1 MSSISSDEIISILK
15 EEIENY
21 EEVCKDQE
29 VGTVISVGDGI
40 ATIYGIDHAMYGEI
54 VTFENGL
61 KGMVQDVRQ
70 NSIGCILFGSDE
82 GVREGTKVAR
92 TQRKAGI
99 PVGDAFIGRV
109 VNALGAPI
117 DGKGDIKESDYRP
130 VEQEAPGI
138 IDRKSVSVPLE
149 TGILSIDSMFPI
161 GRGQREL
168 IIGDRQTGKTSIAID
183 TIINQRSNYEA
194 GDPVYCIYVRF
205 HGSFYRKHLTPIWCD
220 GLYYCGGGYS
230 WRPGCIAIFC
240 SVCGG
245 CHR

>member
-1 MSSISSDEIISILK
+1 MSSIRSDEIISILK

-82 GVREGTKVAR
+82 GVREGTKVSR

-99 PVGDAFIGRV
+99 PVGEDSWEELSMPWAHPSTEKERSRRRITGLLRMRLPESLTESLSAFRWRQEFCPSTPCSLL
-109 VNALGAPI
+109 A
-117 DGKGDIKESDYRP
+117 GD
-130 VEQEAPGI
+130 
-138 IDRKSVSVPLE
+138 SVS
-149 TGILSIDSMFPI
+149 
-161 GRGQREL
+161 
-168 IIGDRQTGKTSIAID
+168 
-183 TIINQRSNYEA
+183 
-194 GDPVYCIYVRF
+194 
-205 HGSFYRKHLTPIWCD
+205 
-220 GLYYCGGGYS
+220 
-230 WRPGCIAIFC
+230 
-240 SVCGG
+240 
-245 CHR
+245 